1 MTNSIRYT
9 EYAVRIL
16 QPPVSNY
23 LVVLQVGHV
32 WKYLTHDSRRDLAT
46 VNWYASMAGPVFLEG
61 ETTTLRPIEED
72 DIEFIQRNMNDP
84 RVWRPSL
91 DINPMN
97 NNLATEF
104 FETVLTTEEDVHC
117 LVCDGEEPLGHVSLT
132 ESQYGPD
139 ETSRA
144 RSAELA
150 YWIAPEHQ
158 GQGHGSD
165 AAATMIQYA
174 FEDRNLRRIDARP
187 GSFNDASCG
196 LLESLGFEHEGTL
209 REAAWYRGEYY
220 DMLWYGLLRADWQT
234 SR

>member
-1 MTNSIRYT
+1 M
-9 EYAVRIL
+9 
-16 QPPVSNY
+16 P
-23 LVVLQVGHV
+23 
-32 WKYLTHDSRRDLAT
+32 
-46 VNWYASMAGPVFLEG
+46 GPVFLEG
-61 ETTTLRPIEED
+61 ETITLRPIGEED
-72 DIEFIQRNMNDP
+72 VEFIQRCMNDP

-97 NNLATEF
+97 DNLATEF
-104 FETVLTTEEDVHC
+104 FEAVLTTEEDVHC
-117 LVCDGEEPLGHVSLT
+117 LVCNGEEPLGHVSLT

-158 GQGHGSD
+158 GQGYGSD

-209 REAAWYRGEYY
+209 REAAWYRGEYH
-220 DMLWYGLLRADWQT
+220 DMLWYGLLRADWQA
-234 SR
+234 SA